1 MLCVFHNTIG
11 VNYRSR
17 RSLIPHP
24 LMLPLCPWWVGIHR
38 RGDGCMSSKH
48 FGHLQLK
55 FKVWFSELQLFFQ
68 TSFFQVVRSP
78 QFHRFTLD
86 HPAHCQPFPLPAEVN
101 VGRRQA
107 IKWLMVPMIVVIL
120 NKPFDFP
127 LQLTRQV
134 VVLEV
139 DYVLDGPMVPLDL
152 PLLLKL
158 SLK

>member
-1 MLCVFHNTIG
+1 
-11 VNYRSR
+11 
-17 RSLIPHP
+17 
-24 LMLPLCPWWVGIHR
+24 
-38 RGDGCMSSKH
+38 
-48 FGHLQLK
+48 
-55 FKVWFSELQLFFQ
+55 
-68 TSFFQVVRSP
+68 
-78 QFHRFTLD
+78 
-86 HPAHCQPFPLPAEVN
+86 
-101 VGRRQA
+101 
-107 IKWLMVPMIVVIL
+107 MVPMIVVIL